1 MKAAIVCSLLAL
13 TGASVAVEFE
23 DPVRLKADTGPIRVE
38 SPGYASP
45 SFADINGDG
54 KKELLVGQ
62 FSRGNIWVYPQEPD
76 GSFVSGAKL
85 MVNGTTAEV
94 PGVW

>member
-1 MKAAIVCSLLAL
+1 LLAL

-23 DPVRLKADTGPIRVE
+23 DLVMLKADTGPIRVE

-45 SFADINGDG
+45 CIADIDGDG
-54 KKELLVGQ
+54 KNELLVGQ

-76 GSFVSGAKL
+76 GSYVSGAKL
-85 MVNGTTAEV
+85 KVNGEVAEV
-94 PGVW
+94 QGVW